1 MTEPSEATVL
11 IVEDDE
17 NNQLVLRK
25 LLQLAGIKPDNMA
38 AIDSHV
44 IPYLENNYPHGV
56 DLILLDL
63 QLPGKDGYAIL
74 KELRAHAAYKDT
86 TVAAVTANVMRHD
99 IEAVHQAGFDGF
111 IGKPIDA
118 RRLPEWIHKL
128 LRGES
133 VWTAQ

>member
-1 MTEPSEATVL
+1 MTDPSEARIL

-25 LLQLAGIKPDNMA
+25 LLQLAGIKPANMA
-38 AIDSHV
+38 AIDSDV
-44 IPYLENNYPHGV
+44 INYLETNYPDGV

-74 KELRAHAAYKDT
+74 KELRAHQQFKAT

-99 IEAVHQAGFDGF
+99 IDAVHNAGFDGF

-128 LRGES
+128 LRGEP